1 MENIRLIDDSTN
13 VRNRSMTTINDL
25 LTISAAGLA
34 NARPTSIGTLAQQDT
49 ARPSPDSAKALVKP
63 PVTTAAIT
71 LRPGVSAASNRAS
84 HQVALLNKYLND
96 SGQPNRYR
104 VAPNSGEQF
113 IQEINP
119 ATGEVIGEYSVSTFP
134 TLAKSLG
141 LVGSL
146 INSRA

>member
-1 MENIRLIDDSTN
+1 MLQVIDDSTN
-13 VRNRSMTTINDL
+13 VRNKTMTINSDS
-25 LTISAAGLA
+25 ISNSAAGLVIGK
-34 NARPTSIGTLAQQDT
+34 PTSMAALAQQD
-49 ARPSPDSAKALVKP
+49 AAGASPDSVKASVKP
-63 PVTTAAIT
+63 RVTTAAIT
-71 LRPGVSAASNRAS
+71 LRPGISAASNPAL
-84 HQVALLNKYLND
+84 HQVVLLNKYLND

-104 VAPNSGEQF
+104 VAPNSEEQL

>member
-1 MENIRLIDDSTN
+1 MAIVSDL
-13 VRNRSMTTINDL
+13 VTITAADL
-25 LTISAAGLA
+25 SHGK
-34 NARPTSIGTLAQQDT
+34 PTPIGTFTQDT
-49 ARPSPDSAKALVKP
+49 ARPLPDSAKVHVKP
-63 PVTTAAIT
+63 PATTAAIT
-71 LRPGVSAASNRAS
+71 PRTGVSAASSRAS
-84 HQVALLNKYLND
+84 HQVELLNKNLND

-104 VAPNSGEQF
+104 LALNAAGRL

-146 INSRA
+146 IDSRA

>member
-1 MENIRLIDDSTN
+1 MSILSDS
-13 VRNRSMTTINDL
+13 
-25 LTISAAGLA
+25 LTVSVAGLV
-34 NARPTSIGTLAQQDT
+34 NGKPTSIATLTQQGTP
-49 ARPSPDSAKALVKP
+49 RPSPDSAKAPVKP
-63 PVTTAAIT
+63 PVSTAAT
-71 LRPGVSAASNRAS
+71 TPSPGISAAGNRAS
-84 HQVALLNKYLND
+84 HQVVLLNKYLND

-104 VAPNSGEQF
+104 VAPNSEEQF

>member
-1 MENIRLIDDSTN
+1 MAIIS
-13 VRNRSMTTINDL
+13 DL
-25 LTISAAGLA
+25 LTISAGSPI
-34 NARPTSIGTLAQQDT
+34 NGKPTSIGTLTQPDT
-49 ARPSPDSAKALVKP
+49 AQADSAKVIVER
-63 PVTTAAIT
+63 PVTTAAT
-71 LRPGVSAASNRAS
+71 TPPPETSAASRRAL
-84 HQVALLNKYLND
+84 HQVVLLNKYLND

-104 VAPNSGEQF
+104 VAPNSEEQF

-134 TLAKSLG
+134 ILAKSLG

>member
-1 MENIRLIDDSTN
+1 MAI
-13 VRNRSMTTINDL
+13 VRDLVTILAADL
-25 LTISAAGLA
+25 AHGK
-34 NARPTSIGTLAQQDT
+34 PTPVGTFTQDT
-49 ARPSPDSAKALVKP
+49 ARPLPDSAKVLVKL
-63 PVTTAAIT
+63 PVTTAAIAP
-71 LRPGVSAASNRAS
+71 RPEVSAASSRAL
-84 HQVALLNKYLND
+84 HQVVLLNKYLND

-104 VAPNSGEQF
+104 LAANAEGRL

-146 INSRA
+146 VDSRA

>member
-1 MENIRLIDDSTN
+1 MENGRLIDDSTN
-13 VRNRSMTTINDL
+13 ARSRSMAIVSDLVTIPAADL
-25 LTISAAGLA
+25 AHGK
-34 NARPTSIGTLAQQDT
+34 PTPIGTFTQDT
-49 ARPSPDSAKALVKP
+49 AHPLPDSANVLVKP
-63 PVTTAAIT
+63 PVTTATIT
-71 LRPGVSAASNRAS
+71 PRPGVFAASSRAL
-84 HQVALLNKYLND
+84 HQVVLLNKNLND

-104 VAPNSGEQF
+104 LAANAEGSL

-146 INSRA
+146 IDSRA

>member
-1 MENIRLIDDSTN
+1 MAIIS
-13 VRNRSMTTINDL
+13 DL
-25 LTISAAGLA
+25 LTISAGS
-34 NARPTSIGTLAQQDT
+34 PIDGKPPSIGTLTQPDT
-49 ARPSPDSAKALVKP
+49 AQPDSAKVPVKR

-71 LRPGVSAASNRAS
+71 LPPETSAAGSRAL
-84 HQVALLNKYLND
+84 HQVVLLNKYLND

-104 VAPNSGEQF
+104 VAPNSEEQF

-134 TLAKSLG
+134 ILARSLG

>member
-1 MENIRLIDDSTN
+1 
-13 VRNRSMTTINDL
+13 MTIISDL
-25 LTISAAGLA
+25 LFNSAAGLV
-34 NARPTSIGTLAQQDT
+34 NGQPTSTARPTQPDT
-49 ARPSPDSAKALVKP
+49 ARLLPDSAKAHVKP
-63 PVTTAAIT
+63 PVTAAAIT
-71 LRPGVSAASNRAS
+71 LRPATSAASNRAL

-104 VAPNSGEQF
+104 VAPNSNEQL

-141 LVGSL
+141 LMGSL
-146 INSRA
+146 INGRA

>member
-1 MENIRLIDDSTN
+1 MTNDRLIDDSTN
-13 VRNRSMTTINDL
+13 VRSRSMAIISDL
-25 LTISAAGLA
+25 LNISAGGPI
-34 NARPTSIGTLAQQDT
+34 NGKPTSIGTLTQPDT
-49 ARPSPDSAKALVKP
+49 AHPDSAKVLVKRPATTTP
-63 PVTTAAIT
+63 P
-71 LRPGVSAASNRAS
+71 PGISAASNRAL
-84 HQVALLNKYLND
+84 HQVVLLNKYLND

-104 VAPNSGEQF
+104 VAPNSEEQF

-134 TLAKSLG
+134 ILAKSLG

>member
-1 MENIRLIDDSTN
+1 MANDRLIDDSTN
-13 VRNRSMTTINDL
+13 VRRRCMAITSDSL
-25 LTISAAGLA
+25 SISAGGPI
-34 NARPTSIGTLAQQDT
+34 NGKPTSIGTLTQADT
-49 ARPSPDSAKALVKP
+49 AHPDSAKVPVKR
-63 PVTTAAIT
+63 PVTTAAT
-71 LRPGVSAASNRAS
+71 TPPPGISAVSNRAL
-84 HQVALLNKYLND
+84 HQVVLLNKYLND

-104 VAPNSGEQF
+104 MAPNSEEQF

-134 TLAKSLG
+134 ILAKSLG

>member
-1 MENIRLIDDSTN
+1 
-13 VRNRSMTTINDL
+13 MTIISDAPIN
-25 LTISAAGLA
+25 SAAGLV
-34 NARPTSIGTLAQQDT
+34 NGKPTSLAKLTQPDT
-49 ARPSPDSAKALVKP
+49 ARPLADSAKVHVER
-63 PVTTAAIT
+63 PVTAAAIT
-71 LRPGVSAASNRAS
+71 PRPATSAASNRS
-84 HQVALLNKYLND
+84 LHQVALLNKYLND

-104 VAPNSGEQF
+104 VAPNSNEQL

-146 INSRA
+146 INGRA